1 MSEPGVPDGCAGT
14 TLLGEADES
23 LPTLAMSNAARI
35 ATAIT
40 RAARAARAPFQVRR
54 GMVMTAA
61 LIWCPSSMAPDR

>member
-1 MSEPGVPDGCAGT
+1 MSEPGVRDDCAGAT
-14 TLLGEADES
+14 FLVDADES